1 MCHAI
6 AEVLLC
12 DEALRVDDARMHI
25 FDQTLVRSQFVG
37 LPACRYVLPSPSLGA
52 SLAGLGAGGLVVG
65 AASVTA
71 ARKAGGGGGDN
82 DDDDDND
89 DVGRGGG
96 GDDDDDFEDLENYL
110 ANLKV

>member
-1 MCHAI
+1 M
-6 AEVLLC
+6 C

-71 ARKAGGGGGDN
+71 GSAGKA
-82 DDDDDND
+82 
-89 DVGRGGG
+89 
-96 GDDDDDFEDLENYL
+96 
-110 ANLKV
+110 LKQNPGSTERRFKG